1 MSGERRER
9 RWAEAFLPPEYILNR
24 SVRPNRKKKK
34 GGAWSSWRSLVTYN
48 KTTWVTC
55 RFHLAEWPS
64 CHISKDSG
72 AGLAKR
78 YGWVMGC
85 CPHPDTLGRWG
96 AAASTPAPTARPSWP
111 LFPVHS
117 AYPPALLHADICQTS
132 LSFSDSI
139 TWWCA
144 RNKERWEHN
153 SETNTLNTINLDTNQ
168 QVSSLQI
175 RVTKRVT
182 SDCLL
187 ANLFPGLFFIFK
199 FFLNQN
205 VNFTLGHRDT
215 KGAPEYAADS
225 RIWPSK
231 S

>member
-1 MSGERRER
+1 M
-9 RWAEAFLPPEYILNR
+9 
-24 SVRPNRKKKK
+24 
-34 GGAWSSWRSLVTYN
+34 TYN

-153 SETNTLNTINLDTNQ
+153 SETNTLKTINLDTNQ